1 MKNPSEGIPSPQK
14 RLQDARERG
23 IRPSLCVGDVVKR
36 RNRLDRRRDDRLF
49 VVLGIG
55 HQMCGIMYLT
65 YGMPDMT
72 YDGED
77 YVRIKEY
84 KRKGSLVISIQR
96 RLLWF
101 TGKQLSL

>member
-1 MKNPSEGIPSPQK
+1 MSSDTPSPQK

-23 IRPSLCVGDVVKR
+23 VRPSLCVGDIVKR
-36 RNRLDRRRDDRLF
+36 RNRLGKRRCDRLF
-49 VVLGIG
+49 VVLEIG
-55 HQMCGIMYLT
+55 RRMCGTMYMM

-84 KRKGSLVISIQR
+84 KRKGALVMPVQR
-96 RLLWF
+96 KQLWF